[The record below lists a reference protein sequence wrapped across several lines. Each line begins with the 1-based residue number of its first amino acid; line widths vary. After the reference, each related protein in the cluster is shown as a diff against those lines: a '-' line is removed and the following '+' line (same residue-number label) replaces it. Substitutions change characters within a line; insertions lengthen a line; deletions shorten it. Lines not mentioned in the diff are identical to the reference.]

1 LGTWDNKRLS
11 TPPLQPYHKFLML
24 AEKFDIRKLHLQNAG
39 EGSSERVSGISQVD
53 QDSNGEKAAV
63 GFGLPPSG
71 FRKDPCF
78 LQPIKCMSSKALII
92 SLELYHLDN
101 RQGSRQPN
109 FFYEVVVR

>member
-1 LGTWDNKRLS
+1 LLGTWDNKRLS

-63 GFGLPPSG
+63 GFGLPPSAFG
-71 FRKDPCF
+71 RTLASCN
-78 LQPIKCMSSKALII
+78 QSNAC
-92 SLELYHLDN
+92 HLK
-101 RQGSRQPN
+101 R
-109 FFYEVVVR
+109 